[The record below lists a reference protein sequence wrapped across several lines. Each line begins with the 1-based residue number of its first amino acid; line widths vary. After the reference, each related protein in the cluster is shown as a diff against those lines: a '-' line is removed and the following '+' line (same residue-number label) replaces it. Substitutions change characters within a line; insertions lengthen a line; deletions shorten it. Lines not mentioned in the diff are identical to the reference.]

1 MLAAARAAVPIVEFS
16 LPYYFAFITA
26 PPAARP
32 GARSV
37 PVLLRSRTGPGGD
50 AARHRA
56 APGRRLGLRCRVARA
71 AWRRC
76 VGRERDG
83 ARARPPG
90 PGTLGLA
97 TGKREKLLTGVDQV
111 FVVWTSKSGLNPM
124 GLVFL

>member
-16 LPYYFAFITA
+16 LPVFCVYNA
-26 PPAARP
+26 PPAAH
-32 GARSV
+32 GLVQLHALHGSNARSV
-37 PVLLRSRTGPGGD
+37 LAASRTGPGGD

-56 APGRRLGLRCRVARA
+56 APGRRLRCRVAGA

-90 PGTLGLA
+90 PGTLA
-97 TGKREKLLTGVDQV
+97 TGE
-111 FVVWTSKSGLNPM
+111 N
-124 GLVFL
+124 